1 VLPKNWA
8 STWSNQFGVLILES
22 FASWEKY
29 VVRDVCVKK
38 GSELGASNSIKMA
51 ITAMVVPSSRIGSL
65 GSSHCGEQNE
75 FLSSLPAFFLSMMLT
90 LVSYHFSCSIQNSG
104 YHLQILAIAWD

>member
-38 GSELGASNSIKMA
+38 GSELGA
-51 ITAMVVPSSRIGSL
+51 
-65 GSSHCGEQNE
+65 
-75 FLSSLPAFFLSMMLT
+75 
-90 LVSYHFSCSIQNSG
+90 
-104 YHLQILAIAWD
+104 WDLHIVGLLEMRAVCVE